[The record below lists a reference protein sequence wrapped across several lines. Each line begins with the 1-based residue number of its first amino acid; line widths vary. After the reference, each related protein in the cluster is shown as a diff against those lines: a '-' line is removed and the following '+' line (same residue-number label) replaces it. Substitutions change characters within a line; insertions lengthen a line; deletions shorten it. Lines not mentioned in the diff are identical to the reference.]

1 MKAIKLSVAA
11 VAALAVSAFAADG
24 DALKPYGQ
32 ITGEVGSYFVG
43 NQTKNAISVKSYSS
57 RFGLTGAHGLAGG
70 LTAVYQVEVGFN
82 PVNGQNGLAAGGV
95 AANGGG
101 ITPATSYGQGDNDGE
116 ISNRNSYVGLAG
128 GFGTVLIGN
137 HDTPYKLAARGSGG
151 ISSADTISELRLMT
165 DRRLQ
170 GAIAY
175 VAPAAAIGGTTLA
188 LAIVPVVDSA
198 GDEPNN
204 GFHYSLG
211 AIVPVEAAGLKIG
224 LGYESAHVPAADE
237 AVTSLFAGVNFA
249 TSGFSV
255 GAYYEQI
262 DASDVTK
269 KAADI
274 DDVTVTTILVPVT
287 VSLSDGVF
295 VNLAFR
301 QVSFD
306 EPKLGAAADAAT
318 GLALANAAGINL
330 LGATDALGLP
340 WDSDVTQI
348 SAQIGKNWGKD
359 FMAYLGVKNTAAKNV
374 DGNGLLGGNATKE
387 AKKSATEF
395 GVGMRVS
402 F

>member
-43 NQTKNAISVKSYSS
+43 NQAKNAISVKSYSS

-70 LTAVYQVEVGFN
+70 LTAVYQVEAGFN
-82 PVNGQNGLAAGGV
+82 PVNSGNDVPGV
-95 AANGGG
+95 AEDSAKV
-101 ITPATSYGQGDNDGE
+101 TPLTSYGQGDNAGL
-116 ISNRNSYVGLAG
+116 SNRNSYVGLAG

-151 ISSADTISELRLMT
+151 ISSADTISELRLLT
-165 DRRLQ
+165 DRRLE

-188 LAIVPVVDSA
+188 LAIVPVVDEA
-198 GDEPNN
+198 ADEPNN
-204 GFHYSLG
+204 GFHYSIG

-224 LGYESAHVPAADE
+224 LGYESAHVPLVDE

-262 DASDVTK
+262 DASDALK
-269 KAADI
+269 KAVDPLGVKG
-274 DDVTVTTILVPVT
+274 DDAIATTILVPVT

-306 EPKLGAAADAAT
+306 KFTGFSDLQAYDADIAKAF
-318 GLALANAAGINL
+318 AKAG
-330 LGATDALGLP
+330 GFSQVPVVFDE
-340 WDSDVTQI
+340 SVTQI
-348 SAQIGKNWGKD
+348 SAEIGKNWGKD
-359 FMAYLGVKNTAAKNV
+359 FMAYLGVKNSAAKNK
-374 DGNGLLGGNATKE
+374 DGTGAIGTATATKE

-395 GVGMRVS
+395 GLGMRVS